1 MKLEVGKKYRLEDWG
16 KGNWAEI
23 LFSGNTHLI
32 FKRES
37 GIEQHFFILEE
48 NTWLPYPEPAL
59 DDTELWAWA
68 LCLDGANKKWYW
80 ANITMWH
87 TEKSVRDEFPEAKG
101 YRKLEALG
109 SIRRE
114 D

>member
-1 MKLEVGKKYRLEDWG
+1 MKLEVGKKYRLPKWIKDHWVRVIDLGRNDFWGDDHDGNKCSWVIGVDW
-16 KGNWAEI
+16 E
-23 LFSGNTHLI
+23 
-32 FKRES
+32 
-37 GIEQHFFILEE
+37 
-48 NTWLPYPEPAL
+48 PYSEPAL